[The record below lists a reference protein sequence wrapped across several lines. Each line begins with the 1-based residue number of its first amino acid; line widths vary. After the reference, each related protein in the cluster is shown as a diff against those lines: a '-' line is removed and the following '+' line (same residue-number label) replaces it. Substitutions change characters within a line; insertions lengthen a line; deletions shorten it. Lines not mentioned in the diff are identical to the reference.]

1 MTALA
6 NLPPVRILVTN
17 DDGIDSVGLHV
28 LARTMARHGHVT
40 VAAPDSEYS
49 GASAAFGALH
59 VMQPEMHRVELEG
72 VDEAWSI
79 TGPPGLCVMFARLGA
94 LGDPFDLVVAG
105 INPGSNVGRS
115 VYHSGTVG
123 AAITARNG
131 GIHGIA
137 VSQAVE
143 HWGVEGQGWEDV
155 LAQQKWHSAAAVADA
170 AVEGFIAD
178 PPVEPSV
185 LNLNVPNLEVDD
197 MLGWRMTEVGV
208 IPPRTMSR
216 AVRTPK
222 PGHDGSYRV
231 KMEWGDPVD
240 LPVDTDAGAVM
251 HGYVSVTWISRYE
264 AVDPEGSA
272 STTKAID
279 TLLGG

>member
-1 MTALA
+1 M
-6 NLPPVRILVTN
+6 RILVTN

-28 LARTMARHGHVT
+28 LARAMTRHGHVT

-59 VMQPEMHRVELEG
+59 VMQPEMHRVDLDG

-94 LGDPFDLVVAG
+94 LGDPFDLVIAG

-123 AAITARNG
+123 AAVTARNG

-155 LAQQKWHSAAAVADA
+155 LAMQKWHSAAEVADA
-170 AVEGFIAD
+170 AVAGFIAD
-178 PPVEPSV
+178 PPTEPSV
-185 LNLNVPNLEVDD
+185 LNLNVPNLEVAE
-197 MLGWRMTEVGV
+197 MAGWRMTEVGV

-240 LPVDTDAGAVM
+240 LPVETDAGAVM

-264 AVDPEGSA
+264 AVEPEGA
-272 STTKAID
+272 GSTVKAID
-279 TLLGG
+279 ALLGG